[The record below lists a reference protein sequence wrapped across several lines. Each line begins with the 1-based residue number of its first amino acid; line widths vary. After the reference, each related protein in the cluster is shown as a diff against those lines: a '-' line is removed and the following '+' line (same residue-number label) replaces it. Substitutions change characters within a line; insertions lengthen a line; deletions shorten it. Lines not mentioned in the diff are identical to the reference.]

1 MCQGHQLE
9 TRVVRN
15 GAGFV
20 TDVTDVKIRSMS
32 IIKHHQI
39 CSSEGGGQKCE
50 KSLYYYII
58 KKSSSSIK

>member
-1 MCQGHQLE
+1 MGQGHQLE

-20 TDVTDVKIRSMS
+20 TDVTDVKIRSMN

-39 CSSEGGGQKCE
+39 YSNKRVV
-50 KSLYYYII
+50 KNL
-58 KKSSSSIK
+58 